1 MKSDS
6 TATRTGLRD
15 FGRTSG
21 PFSSVS
27 ETFEAMVAFPNHPMK
42 RALPLLF
49 QLILLGSLFPS
60 TLLAVDVPKPSFH
73 TEGTPTGKPT
83 GTLQPGEYWW
93 APRISPDGP
102 VMILVSL
109 PQQVM
114 NVYRN
119 GVLVAR
125 SSISSGMPGH
135 STPIGVF
142 TILQKSAEHYSKT
155 YDNAPM
161 PYMQRLTWDG
171 VAFHSGFLP
180 GRAASHGCIR
190 LPYEFSRKL
199 FDLTNQGGTVV
210 IGDSGSLQTSY
221 AADPG
226 LILPVLQPGAG
237 QPLAPGSYS
246 WHPER
251 SPSGPIT
258 IVFSAA
264 DRMLYVYR
272 NGVRIGRAA
281 ARINGLGKFG
291 NHVFTRVA
299 PAGDTSSRNR
309 WMTVGRNGA
318 SDRANFDSVRK
329 RVSFNEEFRALLRGI
344 VVPGTTVIVTDL
356 PVSGKRENSLRFAGA
371 AK

>member
-1 MKSDS
+1 MNRFYF
-6 TATRTGLRD
+6 TMLATFSVVVLSVGSI
-15 FGRTSG
+15 GRVIAA
-21 PFSSVS
+21 P
-27 ETFEAMVAFPNHPMK
+27 
-42 RALPLLF
+42 
-49 QLILLGSLFPS
+49 
-60 TLLAVDVPKPSFH
+60 AVTKPSFH
-73 TEGTPTGKPT
+73 TEGTPNGKPT
-83 GTLQPGEYWW
+83 GLLKPGEYWW

-109 PQQVM
+109 PEQVM

-125 SSISSGMPGH
+125 SSISSGMKGH
-135 STPIGVF
+135 STPTGVF

-180 GRAASHGCIR
+180 GHAASHGCIR

-199 FDLTNQGGTVV
+199 FDLTSQGGTVV
-210 IGDSGSLQTSY
+210 IGDGRSLQTAY

-237 QPLAPGSYS
+237 QPLPPGSYS

-251 SPSGPIT
+251 SSSGPVT

-281 ARINGLGKFG
+281 VRISGLGKFG

-299 PAGDTSSRNR
+299 PASDTTSRNR
-309 WMTVGRNGA
+309 WMTVGRNGVR
-318 SDRANFDSVRK
+318 DRVNFDSVRK
-329 RVSFNEEFRALLRGI
+329 RVSFNEEFRSILRGI
-344 VVPGTTVIVTDL
+344 VVPGTTVVITDL
-356 PVSGKRENSLRFAGA
+356 PVSGGREKNLRFAAGSA
-371 AK
+371 N

>member
-1 MKSDS
+1 
-6 TATRTGLRD
+6 
-15 FGRTSG
+15 
-21 PFSSVS
+21 
-27 ETFEAMVAFPNHPMK
+27 MK
-42 RALPLLF
+42 RLLS
-49 QLILLGSLFPS
+49 LLVLLGSLGALP
-60 TLLAVDVPKPSFH
+60 LRAVDVQKPSFH
-73 TEGTPTGKPT
+73 TEGAPTGKPI
-83 GTLQPGEYWW
+83 GPLQPGQYWW

-109 PQQVM
+109 PEQIM

-135 STPIGVF
+135 STPTGVF
-142 TILQKSAEHYSKT
+142 TILQKSADHYSKT

-180 GRAASHGCIR
+180 GHAASHGCIR
-190 LPYEFSRKL
+190 LPFEFSQKL
-199 FDLTNQGGTVV
+199 FDLTRQGGTVV
-210 IGDSGSLQTSY
+210 IGDNHSLQTSY

-237 QPLAPGSYS
+237 KPLAPGTYS
-246 WHPER
+246 WHPDR
-251 SPSGPIT
+251 SKTGPVT
-258 IVFSAA
+258 IVMSAA

-281 ARINGLGKFG
+281 VRINGLGKFG
-291 NHVFTRVA
+291 NHVFTRIA
-299 PAGDTSSRNR
+299 PVGDTMSRNR

-318 SDRANFDSVRK
+318 TDRTSFDSLRK
-329 RVSFNEEFRALLRGI
+329 RVSFSEEFRTILQGI
-344 VVPGTTVIVTDL
+344 VAPGTTLIVTDL
-356 PVSGKRENSLRFAGA
+356 PVSGKRERGLNFSG
-371 AK
+371 K